1 MFGCL
6 AIAQIC
12 MEDEMKRE
20 IQTAAIALAAVM
32 LTGASS
38 EMTVAEF
45 LAGMKKAESM
55 GPAALLS
62 SDVRALRTE
71 SERVREMYVADIT
84 RQKKA
89 GGKMHSCPPVS
100 DRPKMTGEE
109 LRVYLTSLPPAAQK
123 KPFRVAVYDLMKK
136 KFPCK

>member
-1 MFGCL
+1 MG
-6 AIAQIC
+6 
-12 MEDEMKRE
+12 MKRG
-20 IQTAAIALAAVM
+20 IKAGILAAVVM
-32 LTGASS
+32 LSTGAAS
-38 EMTVAEF
+38 EMTVGEF

-62 SDVRALRTE
+62 SDVRALRAE
-71 SERVREMYVADIT
+71 SDRVRELYVADIT

-89 GGKMHSCPPVS
+89 GGKMHSCPPAS

-109 LRVYLTSLPPAAQK
+109 LRVYLSSLPPSAQK

>member
-1 MFGCL
+1 
-6 AIAQIC
+6 
-12 MEDEMKRE
+12 MKRTM
-20 IQTAAIALAAVM
+20 QAAILAVTAVL
-32 LTGASS
+32 LTGAAS

-45 LAGMKKAESM
+45 LAGMKKAETM

-62 SDVRALRTE
+62 SDVRALRAE
-71 SERVREMYVADIT
+71 SDRVRELYVADIT

-89 GGKMHSCPPVS
+89 GGKMHSCPPAN

-109 LRVYLTSLPPAAQK
+109 LRKYLSSLPASAQK

-136 KFPCK
+136 KYPCK

>member
-1 MFGCL
+1 
-6 AIAQIC
+6 
-12 MEDEMKRE
+12 MKRGM
-20 IQTAAIALAAVM
+20 QAAALAMGAVL
-32 LTGASS
+32 LTGAAS

-62 SDVRALRTE
+62 SDVRALRAE
-71 SERVREMYVADIT
+71 SDRVRELYVADIT
-84 RQKKA
+84 RQRKA
-89 GGKMHSCPPVS
+89 GGKMHSCPPAK

-109 LRVYLTSLPPAAQK
+109 LRSYLSSLPPAAQK

-136 KFPCK
+136 KFPCKA

>member
-1 MFGCL
+1 
-6 AIAQIC
+6 
-12 MEDEMKRE
+12 MKRSMQAG
-20 IQTAAIALAAVM
+20 ILAVTAVLM
-32 LTGASS
+32 TGAAS

-45 LAGMKKAESM
+45 LAGMKKAETM

-62 SDVRALRTE
+62 SDVRALRAE
-71 SERVREMYVADIT
+71 SDRVRELYVADLT

-89 GGKMHSCPPVS
+89 GGKMHSCPPAN

-109 LRVYLTSLPPAAQK
+109 LRKYLSSLPASAQK

-136 KFPCK
+136 KYPCK

>member
-1 MFGCL
+1 
-6 AIAQIC
+6 
-12 MEDEMKRE
+12 MKRGV
-20 IQTAAIALAAVM
+20 QAAILAVTAVI
-32 LTGASS
+32 LTGAAS

-45 LAGMKKAESM
+45 LAGMKKAETL

-62 SDVRALRTE
+62 SDVRALRAE
-71 SERVREMYVADIT
+71 SDRVREMYVADIA

-100 DRPKMTGEE
+100 DRPKMTGDE
-109 LRVYLTSLPPAAQK
+109 LRSYLTSLPAAAQK
-123 KPFRVAVYDLMKK
+123 QPFRIAVYNLMKK

>member
-1 MFGCL
+1 
-6 AIAQIC
+6 
-12 MEDEMKRE
+12 MKRG

-62 SDVRALRTE
+62 SDVRALRAE

-109 LRVYLTSLPPAAQK
+109 LRVYLTSLPPAAKK